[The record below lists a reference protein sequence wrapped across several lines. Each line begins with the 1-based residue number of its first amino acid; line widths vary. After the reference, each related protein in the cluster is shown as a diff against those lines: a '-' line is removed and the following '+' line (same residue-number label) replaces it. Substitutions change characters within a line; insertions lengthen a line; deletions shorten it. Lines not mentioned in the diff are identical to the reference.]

1 MGQSPPFQNTAN
13 ENKFRLKQKVIDAIN
28 ALGVESALKG
38 YCAASWI
45 LT

>member
-1 MGQSPPFQNTAN
+1 MDQSPFQNTAN

-28 ALGVESALKG
+28 ALGGRIGTEG
-38 YCAASWI
+38 YCAACWI